1 MKPVRQFLVIALL
14 CFSTMYV
21 AASDPSATKDLST
34 LPAAA
39 QSSISAALGRDLPD
53 YHVRT
58 TSNGLEA
65 TNSHGALTTRFTAAG
80 VQVTSGTLRWAMTL
94 HGYGY
99 GNAIKGVA
107 KASPLANQNRVEYRR
122 GPLTEWYANGP
133 VGLEQGFT
141 IAAPPGKRTGKP
153 LTITLGLSGD
163 LTALM
168 DGSTTGLTL
177 SDRSGR
183 TILRYAGLTA
193 RDADGKDLRASVEVH
208 GDALLL
214 QVEDANAR
222 YPLIVDPLIELAKLT
237 SSDGAPGDDFGWSVA
252 IDGHTVVVGA
262 TQNDGGNQQGAAY
275 VFVKP
280 QSGWSSM
287 TQTAKLTASD
297 ASSDALFGWSVAING
312 NTIAITARNADTAY
326 VFVKPTS
333 GWTDMTETAELFP
346 PPGDFPSAWSV
357 ALQGNTVV
365 VGVTNDGQGAAY
377 VFVEPPAGWT
387 NMTEPTA
394 TLTSTD
400 TGESFFGHS
409 VSLSG
414 GTIVVG
420 DSYADQYQ
428 GAAYVFVKPAT
439 GWANMTQTAKLT
451 ASDASGPDNFGFSV
465 AMSQETIIV
474 GSPKNGLPGEAYIF
488 VQPSGGWN
496 NMTETAQLLSTSQVE
511 DQFGDFVAISGN
523 TAVVSATFAKPQPI
537 GYVFVKPQTGWA
549 TTSRFVAK
557 FTNPHAEGYY
567 VAINAGTI
575 VVGSVAASNAPG
587 AAFIFG
593 PE

>member
-1 MKPVRQFLVIALL
+1 MKPMRQFLVIALL
-14 CFSTMYV
+14 CFSTIYA
-21 AASDPSATKDLST
+21 AASDAKATKDLST

-39 QSSISAALGRDLPD
+39 QSTISAALGRDLPD
-53 YHVRT
+53 YHIRT
-58 TSNGLEA
+58 TSTGLEA
-65 TNSHGALTTRFTAAG
+65 TNSHGALTTHFTAAG
-80 VQVTSGTLRWAMTL
+80 VQLTTGTLHWKMALR
-94 HGYGY
+94 GYGY
-99 GNAIKGVA
+99 GNAIKSVT
-107 KASPLANQNRVEYRR
+107 KATPQANQNRVEYRR
-122 GPLTEWYANGP
+122 GPLTEWYENGP

-141 IAAPPGKRTGKP
+141 LTEPPGKPNGKP
-153 LTITLGLSGD
+153 LTILLGLSGD
-163 LTALM
+163 LTALS
-168 DGSTTGLTL
+168 DGSRAGLKL
-177 SDRSGR
+177 ADHSGKML
-183 TILRYAGLTA
+183 LRYAGLTA
-193 RDADGKDLRASVEVH
+193 RDADGKDLRASVEVD
-208 GDALLL
+208 GNTLLL
-214 QVEDANAR
+214 QVADANAR
-222 YPLIVDPLIELAKLT
+222 YPLAIDPLIELAKLT
-237 SSDGAPGDDFGWSVA
+237 SAGGAPGDDFGWSVA
-252 IDGHTVVVGA
+252 IDGGTVVVGA
-262 TQNDGGNQQGAAY
+262 TQNDGSNQQGAAY
-275 VFVKP
+275 VFVES

-297 ASSDALFGWSVAING
+297 ASSDALFGWSVAIGG
-312 NTIAITARNADTAY
+312 NTIAVTARNTDTAY
-326 VFVKPTS
+326 VFVKPAN

-357 ALQGNTVV
+357 ALQGNTAV

-428 GAAYVFVKPAT
+428 GAAYVYVKPAT
-439 GWANMTQTAKLT
+439 GWASMTQTAKLT

-465 AMSQETIIV
+465 AISRETIIV

-488 VQPSGGWN
+488 VQPSGGWD

-511 DQFGDFVAISGN
+511 DEFGYFVAISGN
-523 TAVVSATFAKPQPI
+523 MAVVSAAFAKPQPT
-537 GYVFVKPQTGWA
+537 GYVFTKPQTGWA
-549 TTSRFVAK
+549 TTSRFIAK
-557 FTNPHAEGYY
+557 FTNPHAEGYC
-567 VAINAGTI
+567 VAIDAGTI
-575 VVGSVAASNAPG
+575 VAGSVAASNAPG